1 MRTTNKCRE
10 LFLDGITDVMFYP
23 KESCVFSIPFSMAQV
38 LYINDCILPDDP
50 TLQLATS
57 GDNFVVVVNLSVK
70 VTLSKQGNGTVYTY
84 DISANVVDGGEN
96 LREIYRSMRGKD
108 YYIVLRKEDGTLQLC
123 YSLPHTFGMGGTL
136 TSSQTELA
144 RTFTATT
151 QALSEPI
158 PITLREQKRE

>member
-1 MRTTNKCRE
+1 MRTINKCRE

-23 KESCVFSIPFSMAQV
+23 KDSCVFPIPFSMAQV
-38 LYINDCILPDDP
+38 LYINDCKLPDEP
-50 TLQLATS
+50 TLRLATS
-57 GDNFVVVVNLSVK
+57 GEDFVVVENLSVK
-70 VTLSKQGNGTVYTY
+70 VTFSKQGNGTIYTY

-96 LREIYRSMRGKD
+96 VREAYRSMRGKD
-108 YYIVLRKEDGTLQLC
+108 YYVVLRKEDGSLQLC

-136 TSSQTELA
+136 TGSQTELA

-158 PITLREQKRE
+158 PITLRE